1 MTNNIK
7 NNLRPYHGSNYG
19 CKYSNLSLNSVN
31 LSLIA
36 NTSSLV
42 AQVSSSAK
50 KCANLGVV
58 FSDVTP
64 VITHFL
70 VKTLA
75 IIAPITRAVKITDH
89 RLNINNFDINRFT
102 SHDNKRYYR
111 DLSKLV
117 SGRASRHLL
126 AFFVPDNSAA
136 SQAVTIYSSIAP
148 RAYLSALRG
157 QTIISMASHLPTD
170 YDGLTLQN
178 KIVFGRICG
187 AVSNK
192 TESKTRHPIPLP
204 YSVTLTQN
212 LLGGIHA

>member
-1 MTNNIK
+1 MTNNNK
-7 NNLRPYHGSNYG
+7 TNLKPLKGVNS
-19 CKYSNLSLNSVN
+19 SVN
-31 LSLIA
+31 HPNSSVNVRNSSVNNA
-36 NTSSLV
+36 NSSFISGNINMLPK
-42 AQVSSSAK
+42 SAIFAKYLPITTHK
-50 KCANLGVV
+50 KT
-58 FSDVTP
+58 DVTP
-64 VITHFL
+64 VITHLF
-70 VKTLA
+70 
-75 IIAPITRAVKITDH
+75 
-89 RLNINNFDINRFT
+89 NFRDCKKQCFT

-117 SGRASRHLL
+117 SGHASRHLL
-126 AFFVPDNSAA
+126 AFFVPDNSSA

-148 RAYLSALRG
+148 RAHLSALRG
-157 QTIISMASHLPTD
+157 QTIIFVANYLPTD